1 MAKNS
6 WDKMNERAKEKESKH
21 VLEKKWTNRITRII
35 ILVSLV
41 IILFLAGYLFYY
53 VTNSLKAV
61 NPNSQEIVEVTIP
74 FDSSS
79 DDLSEIL
86 EDNGVIR
93 NASVFSY
100 YLKANNDIALQAGH
114 YEFSPSMTS
123 EEILV
128 RIQEGGEPIF
138 VDVDTTVI
146 VREGISIQAIAKEVS
161 ENTAITEEEFL
172 EAVQDEDFIRRLE
185 SQFPSLLNGI
195 LDKEDLNYI
204 LEGYLFPAT
213 YDYLAGMT
221 AEDLIREMIA
231 TANLNY
237 QALTDDLVN
246 TYLDYHQVLTL
257 ASLIENEA
265 ITEEDRG
272 LVSSVFYNRLDI
284 AMPLQ
289 TDVSI
294 LYALNEHKEFVT
306 YDDLEVDSPYNTYMY
321 TGLPPGPVSTPSYMS
336 IVAAIYPSPS
346 DYYYFVADID
356 TQEVYFSSNIE
367 EHNWLVEEYVNSR
380 QSSEESLEI
389 EETYEEDMAED
400 ELIE

>member
-6 WDKMNERAKEKESKH
+6 WNEINERAKEKETKH

-35 ILVSLV
+35 ILVLAIS
-41 IILFLAGYLFYY
+41 FLLIGGFAYY
-53 VTNSLKAV
+53 YITDALKAV
-61 NPNSQEIVEVTIP
+61 DSSNEAMVEVTIP

-79 DDLSEIL
+79 NDVSEIL
-86 EDNGVIR
+86 EENGIIK
-93 NASVFSY
+93 NAIIFSY
-100 YLKANNDIALQAGH
+100 YFKANNESALQAGH
-114 YEFSPSMTS
+114 YEFSPSMTA
-123 EEILV
+123 EEIV
-128 RIQEGGEPIF
+128 QTIQEGGEPIF
-138 VDVDTTVI
+138 VDVDTTI
-146 VREGISIQAIAKEVS
+146 TVREGISIEAIALEVS
-161 ENTAITEEEFL
+161 EHTGITDEEFL
-172 EAVQDEDFIRRLE
+172 TTVEDEAFIADLE
-185 SQFPSLLNGI
+185 TQFPSLLAGI
-195 LDKEDLNYI
+195 LERENLNYT

-213 YDYLAGMT
+213 YDYFAGMS
-221 AEDLIREMIA
+221 AEDLITEMVA

-237 QALTDDLVN
+237 QRLTDDLVN

-284 AMPLQ
+284 GMPLQ

-306 YDDLEVDSPYNTYMY
+306 YEDLEVDSPYNTYMY

-336 IVAAIYPSPS
+336 IVAAIYPTPS

-356 TQEVYFSSNIE
+356 SQEVYFSSTIE
-367 EHNWLVEEYVNSR
+367 EHDLLVEEYVNSR
-380 QSSEESLEI
+380 QSSEESLDDGEISEEEII
-389 EETYEEDMAED
+389 EE
-400 ELIE
+400 ELTE